1 MPSQS
6 GLAALLAL
14 AVALLFPLPSYFLER
29 YWFWFSV
36 LGDCLAGETKTWP
49 WRRLASVA
57 ALPNGHQVQ
66 LFYDFLLTN
75 KLLKGYARQDAART
89 VAGAGKCIFT
99 VRKYPYP
106 AAERVYKA
114 TCFAS
119 PYPIRIHL
127 TFSALLSASQERL
140 LCVSICSRAAVKLR
154 LKIKMLQRQRNL
166 CGASQRARDSFR
178 LSKPLCRVQVGQH
191 FCFLAWFMV
200 KQICWRP

>member
-1 MPSQS
+1 MK
-6 GLAALLAL
+6 A
-14 AVALLFPLPSYFLER
+14 FPFCHLNPGWLPHWLWLWLCFPIAILGYFLER

-106 AAERVYKA
+106 AAEHVYKA

-127 TFSALLSASQERL
+127 SFFYTFKCIPGSTSVCLY
-140 LCVSICSRAAVKLR
+140 V
-154 LKIKMLQRQRNL
+154 
-166 CGASQRARDSFR
+166 
-178 LSKPLCRVQVGQH
+178 VGQ
-191 FCFLAWFMV
+191 
-200 KQICWRP
+200 P